1 MLRIRYL
8 HEKPLFRTRELS
20 IRGIGIRETM
30 PPSLIVRRTGTG
42 DALFMMF
49 HAPVHLGLGP
59 GKDGPVH
66 REGTAIFWTPGMG
79 HYYGNPS
86 LRWNH
91 SWIHCDGPRVLSI
104 LRSVRLT
111 PGRPFL
117 LWDPSR
123 AERTLFDIHEELS
136 GPRRPDGAI
145 LGNLLENLTREAARS
160 GRLPPRIV
168 PAGLL
173 RARDRIDEGYD
184 REIVLADLAREA
196 GLSTP
201 HFCTAFRR
209 HFGCPPI
216 HYLLR
221 RRMQAAAALVRGTEL
236 PLGEIGR
243 SVGCPDPY
251 YFSKLFK
258 QSFGVSPSR
267 LRQAKKKVL

>member
-1 MLRIRYL
+1 MLRVRYL
-8 HEKPLFRTRELS
+8 HEKPLFQTRGLS
-20 IRGIGIRETM
+20 IRGVGIREMM
-30 PPSLIVRRTGTG
+30 PPSSIARRGGTG

-49 HAPVHLGLGP
+49 HSPVRLGP
-59 GKDGPVH
+59 AAAGPMH
-66 REGTAIFWTPGMG
+66 PEGTAIFWTPGMA
-79 HYYGNPS
+79 HYYGNPAA
-86 LRWNH
+86 RWNH
-91 SWIHCDGPRVLSI
+91 SWIHCDGAQVLST
-104 LRSVRLT
+104 LKSVRLA

-123 AERTLFDIHEELS
+123 VERYLFDIHEELS
-136 GPRRPDGAI
+136 GPRRPDRAI
-145 LGNLLENLTREAARS
+145 LGNLLENLIREAARS
-160 GRLPPRIV
+160 GSLPSRLAPV
-168 PAGLL
+168 GLL

-184 REIVLADLAREA
+184 QEIVLADLARLA

-209 HFGCPPI
+209 YFGFPPI

-236 PLGEIGR
+236 PLAEIGR

-258 QSFGVSPSR
+258 QCFGVPPSR
-267 LRQAKKKVL
+267 LRQARLKASH